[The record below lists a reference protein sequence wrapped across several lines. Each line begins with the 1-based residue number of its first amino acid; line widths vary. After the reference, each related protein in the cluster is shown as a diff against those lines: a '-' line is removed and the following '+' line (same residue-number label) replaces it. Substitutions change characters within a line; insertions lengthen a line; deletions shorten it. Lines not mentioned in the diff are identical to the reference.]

1 MKLDRQVIDG
11 RAVRGFVCK
20 VRRRGCLDLAGGGV
34 GAGCCCTAVCNH
46 KWKNKIGSAAQ
57 DVSHP
62 PARPRPPVGTRGK
75 TLICFVSLEQNER
88 LLANRV

>member
-1 MKLDRQVIDG
+1 MEEVLEQ
-11 RAVRGFVCK
+11 AAAA
-20 VRRRGCLDLAGGGV
+20 LLY
-34 GAGCCCTAVCNH
+34 VCNH